1 MRKGLK
7 RDVLT
12 TPEVQVHI
20 FGAGDVE
27 QILEMESW
35 RLQKFLS
42 GKRYQLTPSGGQ
54 IGRGRQGSRRVFRV
68 QDVYRLGIAGFLV
81 RDGFAPNCV
90 SSVLQWIED
99 EDLINFGEKG
109 RTNLPTIGFVRGTD
123 GPKFA
128 EVSDSETILPPA
140 QVGAVYYVLR
150 LAQIVQRIDD
160 RVEKWRKGGL

>member
-1 MRKGLK
+1 MKIRCRGDGKDSTMKKGLK

-12 TPEVQVHI
+12 APELRVHI

-42 GKRYQLTPSGGQ
+42 GKVYDLTPSEGQ
-54 IGRGRQGSRRVFRV
+54 IGKGRQGSRRVFRI
-68 QDVYRLGIAGFLV
+68 QDVYRIGIAGFLV

-99 EDLINFGEKG
+99 QDLLSFDEKG
-109 RTNLPTIGFVRGTD
+109 R
-123 GPKFA
+123 
-128 EVSDSETILPPA
+128 
-140 QVGAVYYVLR
+140 
-150 LAQIVQRIDD
+150 
-160 RVEKWRKGGL
+160 